1 MGNTFLANK
10 IFYIQRYYCIHD
22 EVYFWRFWLF
32 GCYFAFK
39 KKNRMD
45 LKLTIILKDSEWGFS
60 DLLDGRDLNH
70 KTTQEIKD
78 LIKEDYHSVM
88 QNYIKIDKV

>member
-1 MGNTFLANK
+1 MKFIFGGFGYLVVTFHL
-10 IFYIQRYYCIHD
+10 
-22 EVYFWRFWLF
+22 
-32 GCYFAFK
+32 

-60 DLLDGRDLNH
+60 DLLDGRDLNY

>member
-1 MGNTFLANK
+1 
-10 IFYIQRYYCIHD
+10 
-22 EVYFWRFWLF
+22 
-32 GCYFAFK
+32 
-39 KKNRMD
+39 MD

-60 DLLDGRDLNH
+60 DLLDGRDLNY